1 MRKKIYIRFDS
12 GGKVGLGHAI
22 RCFKIIKLFRKED
35 IIICCNSETKKI
47 FKINKYKTI
56 IKKNN
61 ELEQNYLKRILKK
74 SNNSKIIIDTIFKYD
89 KKNLLKIEKN
99 NNYFYFIHN
108 FKTNFT
114 SKSKVIFPIDYYKLK
129 NYLYI
134 KKKTK
139 FVYFGKK
146 YVLPGINYKIR
157 KNDNIV
163 VNFGGSDP
171 KNITLKLMKKLNDEN
186 IKLNFIFL
194 IGKAYKYIHE
204 LKRRNKLK
212 NIKIRNFSKKL
223 FFSSNIAI
231 ASFGLSSYEL
241 LNNNVFV
248 FNISH
253 SKKHSMN
260 AKLFETKYRY
270 SKDLGTYKEVKKINF
285 LNKINN
291 LKKKRF
297 HHNQQLFGNNF
308 ELSSLNQIKKIINS
322 SPN

>member
-1 MRKKIYIRFDS
+1 M
-12 GGKVGLGHAI
+12 
-22 RCFKIIKLFRKED
+22 
-35 IIICCNSETKKI
+35 
-47 FKINKYKTI
+47 
-56 IKKNN
+56 
-61 ELEQNYLKRILKK
+61 
-74 SNNSKIIIDTIFKYD
+74 
-89 KKNLLKIEKN
+89 
-99 NNYFYFIHN
+99 
-108 FKTNFT
+108 
-114 SKSKVIFPIDYYKLK
+114 
-129 NYLYI
+129 
-134 KKKTK
+134 
-139 FVYFGKK
+139 YFGKK

-157 KNDNIV
+157 KHDNNV